1 MLYLFIYLSIY
12 LSLCF
17 YYLFLHLFTCRRTC
31 FNQQRKTIV
40 RDGISKIS
48 HVQYTSE
55 LIMESEQMLPKMMFL
70 LDMVAVGLMLQ
81 SGVRG

>member
-1 MLYLFIYLSIY
+1 
-12 LSLCF
+12 
-17 YYLFLHLFTCRRTC
+17 
-31 FNQQRKTIV
+31 V

-70 LDMVAVGLMLQ
+70 LDMVNVGLMLQ